1 MYDSD
6 ACFCP
11 RTSRSPS
18 MVLSG
23 KALGVRKALQEMAV
37 DPPGGLRDPEPAG
50 LHKEGTCHPRQGP
63 DWKLE
68 LI

>member
-1 MYDSD
+1 MCDSD

-23 KALGVRKALQEMAV
+23 KALGVRRALQEMAV
-37 DPPGGLRDPEPAG
+37 DPRVASGTQSQQDC
-50 LHKEGTCHPRQGP
+50 KEGTCHPQTGP
-63 DWKLE
+63 RLKLE

>member
-1 MYDSD
+1 MCDPD

-11 RTSRSPS
+11 RTSRPPS

-23 KALGVRKALQEMAV
+23 KALGVRRALQETAV
-37 DPPGGLRDPEPAG
+37 DPQVVSETQSQQDCQ
-50 LHKEGTCHPRQGP
+50 EGTCHPQTGP
-63 DWKLE
+63 RLNLE